1 MASSSS
7 SSASLPSGLPTAE
20 VSPALPGPRYLCPQV
35 RPCSRPFLL
44 PRLVFGIGPWMLT
57 EMTMPGAGLWGSQ
70 QLRVCV
76 YDLLLSLSVVCMW
89 VSLSFS
95 LLPRELVDGRIY
107 RRSLGIAYCGMG
119 SLGDSIRVSRGCSV
133 PVAAGGWV
141 MLTPLGLAKAS
152 NNGAKLQ
159 NVCPQSAE
167 PGGTRGVCSS
177 PRRGFGPAQ
186 RRRQYRFAYARWPT
200 SSARP
205 QRTKRMIYSAIFI
218 SR

>member
-119 SLGDSIRVSRGCSV
+119 STTRPRESIKQRCQVAERLPAISRTRWDSGSV
-133 PVAAGGWV
+133 FVAEKRFWA
-141 MLTPLGLAKAS
+141 
-152 NNGAKLQ
+152 
-159 NVCPQSAE
+159 SAE
-167 PGGTRGVCSS
+167 TTPVSLCL
-177 PRRGFGPAQ
+177 
-186 RRRQYRFAYARWPT
+186 
-200 SSARP
+200 
-205 QRTKRMIYSAIFI
+205 RTLANFI
-218 SR
+218 SAPPTYKEDDLFCHIYKSLR